1 MKLRSMKLRIYLVL
15 MVTAM
20 LIPVSL
26 FSAVALNMLLRAERE
41 AALRGVRETARATA
55 LAVDRELGN
64 AETALH
70 LLATSRNLT
79 DGDWPGFYQQA
90 MVADPGEGAWTVL
103 LDDGGRQIINTSVP
117 FGTALSPA
125 PMTEPVQ
132 RVMEAQKTQV
142 SNLMVGPLTQQHI
155 VALAVPVP
163 VYSGKRYVLAQT
175 FTADYFKQA
184 FAHRN
189 IPSSW
194 IVGVADRNGVTIS
207 RSRHAAQFAGTSLR
221 PEILAA
227 ARTSKEGEVRNFSC
241 EGVDNY
247 TVFTR
252 SAISDWIVA
261 VGVPAKEI
269 ESAARRAVIVAGL
282 GLLAAL
288 ACAVGLATV
297 FGRRL
302 ARSMAGAMESAAALG
317 RGEVPPS
324 ARSRVAEVDRLHTAL
339 TEAGAI
345 LMHERDSRAL
355 AEAERARLL
364 VSEQEARMRAE
375 EQNKAK
381 DEFLAML
388 GHELR
393 NPLNAITAAI
403 SVMEVDGI
411 GAEKVERAQSIL
423 RRQSRHLGRI
433 VDDLLDV
440 SRVMSGKIFLAPQRI
455 DLAEAVRESLA
466 TLTATGAAQEHV
478 VTLHAESAWVD
489 ADPTRIEQIIS
500 NLLVNA
506 FRYTPAGGR
515 IDIDMRA
522 DVGTAVLTVRD
533 SGVGMAEELLS
544 KVFDVFVQ
552 GPAQLD
558 RSEGGLG
565 IGLALVQR
573 LVALHGGTVTAQ
585 SDGAGQGSVFTV
597 RLPLAAMP
605 SGSQKEVSD
614 AAHTA
619 KEACRILLV
628 EDNDDSRQT
637 LSTVLAMRGHRVVE
651 AGDGV
656 DGVRI
661 ALAEQP
667 DVAVIDIGLPGID
680 GYEVARRVRAAG
692 NRRIGLIA
700 LTGYGQAE
708 DKQRALSA
716 GFDMHLTKPIEPQR
730 LLDAIAKVHRK

>member
-1 MKLRSMKLRIYLVL
+1 MKLRIYLVL
-15 MVTAM
+15 MVTAI
-20 LIPVSL
+20 LVPVSL

-64 AETALH
+64 AETALR
-70 LLATSRNLT
+70 LLATSRNLLN
-79 DGDWPGFYQQA
+79 DDWPGFYRQA

-103 LDDGGRQIINTSVP
+103 LDDRGRQIINTSVAY
-117 FGTALSPA
+117 GTALP
-125 PMTEPVQ
+125 PVPYTERVRQ
-132 RVMEAQKTQV
+132 VMEAQKTQV
-142 SNLMVGPLTQQHI
+142 SNLLTGPLTQQHI

-184 FAHRN
+184 FAHRD
-189 IPSSW
+189 IPPSW
-194 IVGVADRNGVTIS
+194 IVGVADRDGVTIS
-207 RSRHAAQFAGTSLR
+207 RSHKAEQFVGTSLR
-221 PEILAA
+221 PEILIA
-227 ARTSKEGEVRNFSC
+227 ARAVKEGEVRNLSR
-241 EGVDNY
+241 EGMDSY

-252 SAISDWIVA
+252 SALSGWIIA

-288 ACAVGLATV
+288 ACAVGFATV

-317 RGEVPPS
+317 RGEVPAS
-324 ARSRVAEVDRLHTAL
+324 ATSGVAEVDRLHRAL

-355 AEAERARLL
+355 AEAERSRLL
-364 VSEQEARMRAE
+364 VSEQEARRRAE
-375 EQNKAK
+375 VQNKAK

-411 GAEKVERAQSIL
+411 GAEKVGRAHIIL

-455 DLAEAVRESLA
+455 DLAESVRESLA
-466 TLTATGAAQEHV
+466 TLAATGAAQEHIIN
-478 VTLHAESAWVD
+478 LHTESAWAD

-515 IDIDMRA
+515 IDIDVRA
-522 DVGTAVLTVRD
+522 QKGAAVLTVRD
-533 SGVGMAEELLS
+533 SGVGMSEELLS

-565 IGLALVQR
+565 IGLALVDQ
-573 LVALHGGTVTAQ
+573 LVTLHGGTVTAQ
-585 SDGAGQGSVFTV
+585 SEGAGQGSIFTV

-605 SGSQKEVSD
+605 EGSQKEVS
-614 AAHTA
+614 AATDTA
-619 KEACRILLV
+619 RHACRILLV
-628 EDNDDSRQT
+628 EDNEDSRQT
-637 LSTVLAMRGHRVVE
+637 LSTVLAMCGHRVLE
-651 AGDGV
+651 AGDGAE
-656 DGVRI
+656 GVRI
-661 ALAEQP
+661 ALEEQP
-667 DVAVIDIGLPGID
+667 DVAVVDIGLPGID
-680 GYEVARRVRAAG
+680 GYEVARRLRAAAG

-708 DKQRALSA
+708 DKERALSA
-716 GFDMHLTKPIEPQR
+716 GFDMHLTKPIEPQH
-730 LLDAIAKVHRK
+730 LLEAIEKVHRQ